1 MKGLSMKLYNTLTQQ
16 KETFVPIEEGK
27 VKMYSCGPTVYNYFH
42 IGNARPFI
50 VFDTL
55 RRFLEYQGYQVTF
68 IQNFTDVDDKIIKRS
83 LEEGIS
89 PQEVSEKYI
98 EEYFKDADAL
108 LIKRATAHPK
118 VSEHIEEI
126 IRMIKTL
133 EEKGLAYNI
142 DGNVYYSVEHFADYG
157 KLSKQSLED
166 LKAGARVDV
175 SDEKKSPLD
184 FALWKKKKDGEPYW
198 ESPWGQGRPG
208 WHIECSAMSKKHLG
222 DTIDIHGGGQDLIF
236 PHHENEIA
244 QSEGCC
250 GKPFANYW
258 LHNGYININNEKM
271 SKSKG
276 NFFTVRD
283 IAKHFDLE
291 VVRMFMLMAHYRS
304 PVNFSDE
311 LLKQAETALDR
322 LYTAKYQLDYL
333 LENSAL
339 ETASADEKI
348 WIDSLSQYRHSF
360 INAMEDDL
368 NTADAIASI
377 FELVRNLNSHLTES
391 SSKEAILA
399 GKKLFAELTDV
410 LGLAVKEKETKL
422 EENIESLIAERQAAR
437 KNKDFKR
444 ADEIRDQLLAQG
456 IILEDTREGVKW
468 KRA

>member
-1 MKGLSMKLYNTLTQQ
+1 MKLYNTLTQK

-55 RRFLEYQGYQVTF
+55 RRFLEYQGYEVSF
-68 IQNFTDVDDKIIKRS
+68 IQNFTDVDDKIINRS
-83 LEEGIS
+83 REEGIS

-98 EEYFKDADAL
+98 AEYFTDADAL
-108 LIKRATAHPK
+108 LIKRATAHPR
-118 VSEHIEEI
+118 VSENINEI
-126 IRMIKTL
+126 IAMIKTL

-142 DGNVYYSVEHFADYG
+142 DGNVYYAVDNFSDYG

-184 FALWKKKKDGEPYW
+184 FALWKKKKEGEPYW

-222 DTIDIHGGGQDLIF
+222 ETIDIHGGGQDLIF

-311 LLKQAETALDR
+311 LLEQAKNALER

-333 LENSAL
+333 LTQATVDN
-339 ETASADEKI
+339 ASPDEKE
-348 WIDSLSQYRHSF
+348 WIASLSQYRDAF
-360 INAMEDDL
+360 VAAMEDDL

-377 FELVRNLNSHLTES
+377 FELVRNLNSNLNET
-391 SSKEAILA
+391 SSKEALLV
-399 GKKLFAELTDV
+399 GKAIFAELTQV
-410 LGLAVKEKETKL
+410 LGLAAKEKETNLDDK
-422 EENIESLIAERQAAR
+422 IEALIEERQAAR